1 MLGEASSSSSI
12 PELSEDIDI
21 VVLNQ
26 FPPNSA
32 ALQNISDNKLLYCI
46 QGEEKK
52 SHESYFNQE
61 KERSLLQLSNQ
72 QCCSTTGIAN
82 NFKIVFDPNGLFI
95 PWELYLYIG
104 FDLLR
109 PLAKLQ
115 ALRNMNLYLAIR
127 NELCRRGKNGG
138 LEMLDIARE
147 IAVPSYF
154 REIRALWN
162 NYNDAVENDFQFV
175 FIRIISFLHWADANI
190 SSLTDLGLLDVEK
203 LMLCY
208 NCCWGE
214 TSTARKS
221 FDAFMRQILFDMK
234 DLLALR
240 SWCGILREKTVAE
253 VAMTRAEY
261 LTVLDL
267 GTMIPKGPSKKWNLR
282 ELFPKLK
289 NLEDFTWLNCD
300 LRALVYL
307 GSVNSLKRLV
317 LHITKYDQIFF
328 DQFFTRFGFDADI
341 NSRKSEDNEKRKQGT
356 VSLTLE
362 HPICDDC
369 DDPKSFCGISTSQY
383 IAQKTLSLS
392 TSLAQ
397 SALTGLDQEEGIGDR
412 VWIPVKPS
420 TKKVYLDYV
429 ALSFAHAI
437 LHFEEYSVRNW
448 FDKVP
453 AQLPSEKF
461 HVPVAVT
468 TANTIILNIPPALY
482 QHSLLNLATPK
493 KKFSIG
499 FPKEICA
506 NIKPNRISYGSVVQI
521 LESNKYNDNGCGAFA
536 EEVEIHVMFDY
547 YRKER
552 VVHLF
557 NLSMAKF
564 FPKILRLHFT
574 AAGRSMKKFYRWPRS
589 TTDNTLFLCYLAV
602 FEITLNCLT
611 FHVPNVTFYSLTS
624 ELEEVYVT
632 LCGLP
637 HNERETVQNVME
649 FFRVFMQLKENLR
662 IVVFRTNAPYFFEF
676 FETLSLI
683 TGEDGMN
690 CIPIRLE
697 TLGIVCCVPE
707 TKILG
712 LSSRIC
718 NAVESIHPIL
728 RKQLKKLILD
738 GRVLGALSAEH
749 FTYVQN
755 LLPNCTLEAELA
767 PDDCKDLKYRR
778 IYENGTSRNKN
789 LDNICSADDSESED
803 SESPALDDGDEYL
816 MRSDYSDTTDE
827 TAENGTFAEISI
839 SKSRKK
845 DISRKRNRFTNRF
858 WFSSK
863 EKVSNNIMEHSPRKK
878 GRYSSQNKRY
888 NVRTNGKQSSTKIPL
903 RKQNSSKESSDEEWY
918 PGIRN
923 SKKT

>member
-1 MLGEASSSSSI
+1 MVGEASSSSSI
-12 PELSEDIDI
+12 PKLSEDIDI

-32 ALQNISDNKLLYCI
+32 ALQIFYNKT
-46 QGEEKK
+46 
-52 SHESYFNQE
+52 
-61 KERSLLQLSNQ
+61 R
-72 QCCSTTGIAN
+72 IAN

-95 PWELYLYIG
+95 PWELYHYIG

-147 IAVPSYF
+147 IASYF

-208 NCCWGE
+208 NYCWSE

-267 GTMIPKGPSKKWNLR
+267 GTMVPKGPSKKWNLR

-392 TSLAQ
+392 TSLVP
-397 SALTGLDQEEGIGDR
+397 SAPTGLDQEEGIGDR
-412 VWIPVKPS
+412 VWISVKPS

-437 LHFEEYSVRNW
+437 LRFEKYSVRNW

-453 AQLPSEKF
+453 AQLLSEKF

-499 FPKEICA
+499 FPTEICA

-589 TTDNTLFLCYLAV
+589 TTDNTLFLRYLAV

-611 FHVPNVTFYSLTS
+611 FHVPNVTSYSLTS

-662 IVVFRTNAPYFFEF
+662 IVVFRTNAPQVFVFFYPMI
-676 FETLSLI
+676 SLEKSFDI
-683 TGEDGMN
+683 YSLGEDGMN

-707 TKILG
+707 TKIQG

-749 FTYVQN
+749 FAYVQS

-789 LDNICSADDSESED
+789 LYNICSADDSESED

-816 MRSDYSDTTDE
+816 MRSDYSDTTNE

-845 DISRKRNRFTNRF
+845 DISRKRNRSTNRF

-878 GRYSSQNKRY
+878 GRYSSQKKRY
-888 NVRTNGKQSSTKIPL
+888 NARTNGKQSSTKIPL
-903 RKQNSSKESSDEEWY
+903 RKQNSSNESSDEEWY

>member
-1 MLGEASSSSSI
+1 MDGEPSSSSSV
-12 PELSEDIDI
+12 PKLSDDEDNTDI
-21 VVLNQ
+21 VVLNH
-26 FPPNSA
+26 FSPNSA
-32 ALQNISDNKLLYCI
+32 ALQNISDKKLLYCT
-46 QGEEKK
+46 QGEEK
-52 SHESYFNQE
+52 ESLESCFSQE
-61 KERSLLQLSNQ
+61 EEGSLLQLSNQ
-72 QCCSTTGIAN
+72 QCCSTTGIATD
-82 NFKIVFDPNGLFI
+82 FKIVFDPNGLFI
-95 PWELYLYIG
+95 PWELYHYIG

-115 ALRNMNLYLAIR
+115 ALQNMNLYLAIR

-147 IAVPSYF
+147 IAVPSYY

-162 NYNDAVENDFQFV
+162 SYNDAVENDFEFV
-175 FIRIISFLHWADANI
+175 FIRIISFLHWANANI
-190 SSLTDLGLLDVEK
+190 YSLTDLGLLDVEK

-208 NCCWGE
+208 NCCWSE
-214 TSTARKS
+214 TSTARKR

-240 SWCGILREKTVAE
+240 SWCGILREKTVFE

-267 GTMIPKGPSKKWNLR
+267 GTMVPKGPSKKWNLK

-300 LRALVYL
+300 VRTLVYL
-307 GSVNSLKRLV
+307 GSVNFLKRLV

-341 NSRKSEDNEKRKQGT
+341 NSRKSEDNEKGT
-356 VSLTLE
+356 IPLTLE

-369 DDPKSFCGISTSQY
+369 NDPKSFCNISTSQCT
-383 IAQKTLSLS
+383 AQETLSLS
-392 TSLAQ
+392 TSLVQ
-397 SALTGLDQEEGIGDR
+397 SALTDLDQEEGIGDR
-412 VWIPVKPS
+412 VWISVKPP
-420 TKKVYLDYV
+420 TKKVYLDYI

-437 LHFEEYSVRNW
+437 LQFEEYSVRSW
-448 FDKVP
+448 FGKVP
-453 AQLPSEKF
+453 AQLLSEKF
-461 HVPVAVT
+461 HVPMVVT

-482 QHSLLNLATPK
+482 QHSLLNLGTPK
-493 KKFSIG
+493 KKFGIG
-499 FPKEICA
+499 FPMKICA

-536 EEVEIHVMFDY
+536 EEIEIHVMFDY

-589 TTDNTLFLCYLAV
+589 TTDNSLFLRYLTV
-602 FEITLNCLT
+602 FELTLNCLT
-611 FHVPNVTFYSLTS
+611 FQVPNVTFYSLTS
-624 ELEEVYVT
+624 DLEEVYVT

-637 HNERETVQNVME
+637 YNERETIQSVME

-662 IVVFRTNAPYFFEF
+662 IVVFRTNAPQVFVYFFEF

-683 TGEDGMN
+683 TDDAGMN
-690 CIPIRLE
+690 CIPTRLE

-707 TKILG
+707 TKIQD
-712 LSSRIC
+712 LSSQIC
-718 NAVESIHPIL
+718 NAIESIHPIL

-738 GRVLGALSAEH
+738 GRVWGALSAEH
-749 FTYVQN
+749 FAYVQN

-789 LDNICSADDSESED
+789 LDDICSADDSESED

-816 MRSDYSDTTDE
+816 MRSDYSDATNETT
-827 TAENGTFAEISI
+827 ENGTFAEIFA

-845 DISRKRNRFTNRF
+845 GLIFYISRKRNRSTNRF
-858 WFSSK
+858 WFSSR
-863 EKVSNNIMEHSPRKK
+863 EKVSNNIMEHSPQKK
-878 GRYSSQNKRY
+878 A
-888 NVRTNGKQSSTKIPL
+888 KIPL
-903 RKQNSSKESSDEEWY
+903 RKQNSSNESSDEEWY